1 MPPFDL
7 LPDLVGGLIV
17 TLQVTAGGAFVALAM
32 AFAGGLG
39 RRASARAI
47 RWAATVYVEV
57 FRGTSALVQLFWV
70 YFVLPFF
77 GVALEPLAAGILVL
91 GLNIGA
97 YGAEVVRGTIQAV
110 PVGQQEAAVALGL
123 SPRRTLWAILVPQA
137 LPVMVPP
144 FGNLLIELLKGT
156 ALVSLITLSDLTFA
170 AQTLRAD
177 TLRTAEI
184 FSLVLLLY
192 FAVAATLNAGMRQ
205 LERRLA
211 AWRQTPVGAR

>member
-7 LPDLVGGLIV
+7 LPDLVGGLVV
-17 TLQVTAGGAFVALAM
+17 TLQVTVGGALVALVM

-39 RRASARAI
+39 RRASSRAI
-47 RWAATVYVEV
+47 RWGASVYIEV

-77 GVALEPLAAGILVL
+77 GLALEPLAAGILVL

-97 YGAEVVRGTIQAV
+97 YGAEVVRGAIQAV
-110 PVGQQEAAVALGL
+110 PVGQREAAVALGF

-137 LPVMVPP
+137 LPIMVPP

-192 FAVAATLNAGMRQ
+192 FAVAVVLNTGMRR
-205 LERRLA
+205 LERRLSV
-211 AWRQTPVGAR
+211 WRQAPAGAR